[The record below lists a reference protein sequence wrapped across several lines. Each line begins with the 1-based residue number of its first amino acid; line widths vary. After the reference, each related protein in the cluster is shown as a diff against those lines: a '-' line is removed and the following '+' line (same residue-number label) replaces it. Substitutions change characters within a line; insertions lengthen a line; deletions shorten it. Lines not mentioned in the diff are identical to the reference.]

1 MRSVTDPGRPRSRE
15 PAGLLSWGNH
25 PRHLQA
31 FDPLNWRDETPARLA
46 SVRARGDE
54 TIAFGNGR
62 SYGDSCLAAS
72 DRVLLARPLDRF
84 LSFDRERGVLAA
96 EAGVTLDEVLRL
108 IVPHGWFLPV
118 TPGTKYAT
126 LGGAIAN
133 DVHGKNHHRRG
144 AFGRHLS
151 RFGLARSD
159 IGRLVCSA
167 TENAELFAA
176 TIGGLGLTGVVEW
189 VELRLARI
197 ASSEIE
203 AVVERFGDLDE
214 FFALSDEL
222 DHRHEFCVSWVD
234 CAGRSAGRGI
244 YSAGDF
250 AAEGALRHETPA
262 TRSVPFTPPVSL
274 VNRLSLR
281 AFNFAYW
288 HASPLW
294 RTGVRSGYEPFFYP
308 LDAVR
313 HWNRV
318 YGRRGFQ
325 QYQCLV
331 PEPCA
336 RDAIR
341 ALLGAV
347 AATGTGSFLAVL
359 KRCGDL
365 DSPGLLSFPA
375 AGTTLALD
383 FPQHPRLAESLFP
396 RLDAIVREAGG
407 RLYPAKDAHM
417 AGEDFRAAYP
427 AWERVEALRDPV
439 MMSRFWQRV
448 TK

>member
-1 MRSVTDPGRPRSRE
+1 M
-15 PAGLLSWGNH
+15 GLLSWGHH
-25 PRHLQA
+25 PPHPQA
-31 FDPLNWRDETPARLA
+31 FDAANWRDDLPTLLRSARA
-46 SVRARGDE
+46 SGS
-54 TIAFGNGR
+54 TTLAFGNGR

-84 LSFDRERGVLAA
+84 LGFDAVEGVISA
-96 EAGVTLDEVLRL
+96 EGGVTLDEVLRL
-108 IVPHGWFLPV
+108 VVPHGWFLPV

-126 LGGAIAN
+126 LGGAVAN
-133 DVHGKNHHRRG
+133 DVHGKNHHLRG
-144 AFGRHLS
+144 TFGRHLL
-151 RFGLARSD
+151 RFGLVRSD
-159 IGRLVCSA
+159 RGRLVCSPA
-167 TENAELFAA
+167 ENADLFAA
-176 TIGGLGLTGVVEW
+176 TIGGLGLTGIVEW

-197 ASSEIE
+197 ASSRID
-203 AVVERFGDLDE
+203 AVVQRFGDLDE

-234 CAGRSAGRGI
+234 CAGRAAGRGI

-250 AAEGALRHETPA
+250 AADGPLAYEAPPA
-262 TRSVPFTPPVSL
+262 RTVPFTPPVSL
-274 VNRLSLR
+274 VNPLSLR

-294 RTGVRSGYEPFFYP
+294 RTEARSGYEPFFYP

-325 QYQCLV
+325 QYQCLI
-331 PEPCA
+331 PEACA
-336 RDAIR
+336 KPAVR
-341 ALLGAV
+341 ALLDAI
-347 AATGTGSFLAVL
+347 AESGTGSFLAVL

-365 DSPGLLSFPA
+365 ASPGLMSFPA

-383 FPQHPRLAESLFP
+383 FPQHARLDAALFP

-407 RLYPAKDAHM
+407 RIYPAKDAHM
-417 AGEDFRAAYP
+417 SGEDFRAAYP
-427 AWERVEALRDPV
+427 DWQRVEALRDPV
-439 MMSRFWQRV
+439 LMSRFWQRV
-448 TK
+448 TR